1 MTRRTLLRGSA
12 ASFGL
17 AVGGVLFSAGTAKA
31 VDLFNPFSGYA
42 MTDGW
47 WDHINRGSLGGIDY
61 AMGVGTGLP
70 AAGAGTVTN
79 IPYNGTGGHTVTIT
93 HSDGYRT
100 QYMHLSAFH
109 VSDGTWVGQGGHRR
123 VLRWSCPSPG
133 LGQLHRPARPLAPD
147 HPGRHPRQPAG
158 LPGRWR

>member
-1 MTRRTLLRGSA
+1 
-12 ASFGL
+12 
-17 AVGGVLFSAGTAKA
+17 
-31 VDLFNPFSGYA
+31 
-42 MTDGW
+42 
-47 WDHINRGSLGGIDY
+47 
-61 AMGVGTGLP
+61 MGVGTGLP

-109 VSDGTWVGQGGHRR
+109 VSDGTWVGQGGPGGGHRR

-147 HPGRHPRQPAG
+147 QPGRHPRQPAG
-158 LPGRWR
+158 LPGRWRWRQRAPEDVYRAGRCSRAQHVEAHAELAA